1 MKLIVE
7 PFRLILRD
15 ANERLLKFLRSKLAI
30 YDNYCKWP
38 KILWTAILERTN
50 GDLLLPRF
58 IPRKYI
64 FGDNLIVERN
74 NETEYAEDVIR
85 INMDASPKNDL
96 QRDALAYLFDDL
108 NRFRENV
115 RVLDLPTG
123 AGKTFLALCAIS
135 RLGVK
140 ACIFV
145 HKITMIET
153 PWIKDILNFTD
164 IRRDEIC
171 VIQGSDSIKRAYK
184 NKDKY
189 KIFICVHKTFETIA
203 MKSDGEEVIR
213 TMYKNLGIG
222 LNIIDEA
229 HRELLDVFY
238 INMFSPCKRALYLT
252 ATLGRVDYKENEIFR
267 YIVPVTDTFRSNV
280 YIADNKIITYCPR
293 PFSTTVDEVWEKKF
307 HNIVGIKLSVYC
319 DYIMANEDIRCM
331 LYDGIKTAIDE
342 ILKVNPEGQITIL
355 LGTLELVQWIYDGL
369 AIDYP
374 EIEIG
379 NFTSLIAP
387 KKRINELNKKIILST
402 EKSMDSATDCN
413 VDNLIMTVP
422 VTNDIQLTQI
432 IGRIRNKDNHPAPY
446 FVYDIFDTSLPKML
460 KNFNTRKKIITEH
473 LAKEV
478 KKA

>member
-7 PFRLILRD
+7 PFRLILQG
-15 ANERLLKFLRSKLAI
+15 ANDRLLKFLRSKLAI

-38 KILWTAILERTN
+38 KILWTAILERSN

-58 IPRKYI
+58 IPKKFIY
-64 FGDNLIVERN
+64 GDISIDRVKVD
-74 NETEYAEDVIR
+74 YKEDVIR

-96 QRDALAYLFDDL
+96 QKDALAYLFDDL
-108 NRFRENV
+108 NRFKENV

-123 AGKTFLALCAIS
+123 SGKTFLALCAIS

-153 PWIKDILNFTD
+153 PWIKDILQFTD
-164 IRRDEIC
+164 IKREEIC
-171 VIQGSDSIKRAYK
+171 VIQGTDSLKRAYK
-184 NKDKY
+184 HKDQY

-203 MKSDGEEVIR
+203 MRNDGEETIR
-213 TMYKNLGIG
+213 NMYQDLGIG

-229 HRELLDVFY
+229 HRELLNVFY
-238 INMFSPCKRALYLT
+238 INMFSPCTRALYLT

-267 YIVPVTDTFRSNV
+267 YIVPTTDTFRSNV

-293 PFSTTVDEVWEKKF
+293 PFSTTVDETWTKKF
-307 HNIVGIKLSVYC
+307 HNIVGIKLSTYC
-319 DYIMANEDIRCM
+319 DYIMANDNVQSL

-342 ILKVNPEGQITIL
+342 ILKANPEGKITIL
-355 LGTLELVQWIYDGL
+355 LGTLELIQWVYDGL

-374 EIEIG
+374 DYEIG
-379 NFTSLIAP
+379 NFTSIIPA
-387 KKRINELNKKIILST
+387 KKRVDELKKKIILST
-402 EKSMDSATDCN
+402 EKSMDSATDSD
-413 VDNLIMTVP
+413 VDNLILTVP
-422 VTNDIQLTQI
+422 VTNEIQLTQI
-432 IGRIRNKDNHPAPY
+432 IGRIRDKENHPAPY
-446 FVYDIFDTSLPKML
+446 FVYDVFDTSLPKML
-460 KNFNTRKKIITEH
+460 KNFNTRKKIINER

>member
-7 PFRLILRD
+7 PFRLILQGASD
-15 ANERLLKFLRSKLAI
+15 RLLKFLRSKLAI

-38 KILWTAILERTN
+38 KILWTAILERDN

-58 IPRKYI
+58 IPKKFI
-64 FGDNLIVERN
+64 FGNPEVERIKVD
-74 NETEYAEDVIR
+74 YKEDVVR
-85 INMDASPKNDL
+85 INMDANPKNDL

-108 NRFRENV
+108 NRFKENV

-123 AGKTFLALCAIS
+123 SGKTFLALCAVS

-153 PWIKDILNFTD
+153 PWIKDILQFTD
-164 IRRDEIC
+164 IKREEIC
-171 VIQGSDSIKRAYK
+171 VIKGSDSLKKAYK
-184 NKDKY
+184 NKDQY

-203 MKSDGEEVIR
+203 MRNDGEDTIR
-213 TMYKNLGIG
+213 NMYKDLGIG

-229 HRELLDVFY
+229 HRELLNVFY
-238 INMFSPCKRALYLT
+238 INMFSPCTRALYLT

-267 YIVPVTDTFRSNV
+267 YIVPTMDTFRSNV

-293 PFSTTVDEVWEKKF
+293 PFSFESIDEAWEKKF
-307 HNIVGIKLSVYC
+307 RNILGIKLSTYC
-319 DYIMANEDIRCM
+319 EYIMANSNVQEE
-331 LYDGIKTAIDE
+331 LYNGIKNAIDE
-342 ILKVNPEGQITIL
+342 ILAVNPDGQITVL
-355 LGTLELVQWIYDGL
+355 LGTLELIQWVYDGL
-369 AIDYP
+369 CIDYP
-374 EIEIG
+374 DIEIG
-379 NFTSLIAP
+379 NFTSIIPA
-387 KKRINELNKKIILST
+387 KRRVAELKKKIILST
-402 EKSMDSATDCN
+402 EKSMDSATDST
-413 VDNLIMTVP
+413 VDNLILTVP

-432 IGRIRNKDNHPAPY
+432 IGRIRDKENHPAPY

-460 KNFNTRKKIITEH
+460 KNFNTRKKIISDR